1 MATAQVDA
9 ALDLVKRLPPENVVN
24 TLSSLV
30 ELAPSLT
37 EELLSRVDQPLQAR
51 ANDLSTCPSTAF
63 PYQLFVPHRLQELTC
78 APLTDLQV
86 AMDTKANKEFLICDY
101 NRDADSYRCQSLF

>member
-37 EELLSRVDQPLQAR
+37 EELLSRIDQPLQAR
-51 ANDLSTCPSTAF
+51 PLWANRTTKVVS
-63 PYQLFVPHRLQELTC
+63 VPC
-78 APLTDLQV
+78 
-86 AMDTKANKEFLICDY
+86 
-101 NRDADSYRCQSLF
+101 